1 MAAEK
6 YIESQGGGRCLK
18 QLRAYPNKEQAAP
31 FAKAFGCARKIY
43 KLMLEGRTK
52 RYGQAKETL
61 RAASAMHDAQCQC
74 LREAGS
80 LAPANAQLNLDAAR
94 KSFFQGPDAG
104 FPNFK
109 RKRRGRDSCAA
120 NCADDNIRLAGQYAA
135 LPKAGRVR
143 IKKHGGEPD
152 YYRLKSCTAGRETS
166 GLFRR
171 LAKRQLL

>member
-1 MAAEK
+1 M
-6 YIESQGGGRCLK
+6 
-18 QLRAYPNKEQAAP
+18 
-31 FAKAFGCARKIY
+31 CARKIY
-43 KLMLEGRTK
+43 NLMLEGGTK
-52 RYGQAKETL
+52 RYGRAKETL
-61 RAASAMHDAQCQC
+61 RAAPAMPEARCQC

-109 RKRRGRDSCAA
+109 RMRRGRGSCAA

-135 LPKAGRVR
+135 LPEAGRVR

-152 YYRLKSCTAGRETS
+152 YYKLKSCAASREPS
-166 GLFRR
+166 GKHF
-171 LAKRQLL
+171 ASAPYEYGGAV